1 MGCGVLRHEALMY
14 RDGEDFLA
22 GVGAFLEAGLEAGEA
37 AMAAV
42 PAPRLELLHD
52 RFGEAVRLE
61 DMTELGRNPSRI
73 IPAVRDW
80 LDGQGPRPARF
91 VGEPIWPG
99 RGPREAAEGLRHEA
113 LLNVAF
119 AGDLVSILCPYD
131 MANLEPEVVGDA
143 GLTHPQLVCDGHTA
157 DSARFSDPEKVYAA
171 ANHELPPPVE
181 PVSRLPVT
189 HDLAALREFVAE
201 RFDGLDESRRF
212 DLLLAVNEAAVN
224 TLVHGGGHGVLSI
237 WHDDGQLVCEI
248 SDGGASI
255 ADPLVGRR
263 RPDPLTS
270 HGRGLWMINQV
281 CDLVELHAG
290 PAGTTVRLHMSLS

>member
-1 MGCGVLRHEALMY
+1 VLRHEALMY

-22 GVGAFLEAGLEAGEA
+22 GVGAFLEAGLEAGEP

-42 PAPRLELLHD
+42 PAPRLELLRD
-52 RFGEAVRLE
+52 RFGEAVRLA
-61 DMTELGRNPSRI
+61 DMAELGRNPSRI

-80 LDGQGPRPARF
+80 LDGQGPRPTRF

-99 RGPREAAEGLRHEA
+99 RSPCEAAEGLRHEA

-131 MANLEPEVVGDA
+131 MAGLEPQVVGDA

-157 DSARFSDPEKVYAA
+157 DSARFTDPETVYAA
-171 ANHELPPPVE
+171 ADRELPPPVE

-189 HDLAALREFVAE
+189 RDLATLREFVAE

-224 TLVHGGGHGVLSI
+224 TLVHGDGHGVLSI
-237 WHDDGQLVCEI
+237 WHDAGELVCEI
-248 SDGGASI
+248 SDGGVSI
-255 ADPLVGRR
+255 ADPLAGRR
-263 RPDPLTS
+263 RPDPLRS

-281 CDLVELHAG
+281 CDLVELRAG
-290 PAGTTVRLHMSLS
+290 PTGTTVRLHMSLS

>member
-1 MGCGVLRHEALMY
+1 MY

-22 GVGAFLEAGLEAGEA
+22 AVGAFLEAGLEVGEPV
-37 AMAAV
+37 MAAV

-80 LDGQGPRPARF
+80 LDGQGERPARF

-99 RGPREAAEGLRHEA
+99 RSACEAAEGMRHEA
-113 LLNVAF
+113 LLNLAF

-131 MANLEPEVVGDA
+131 MGRLDPEVVGDA
-143 GLTHPQLVCDGHTA
+143 GLTHPLLVCDGHTA
-157 DSARFSDPEKVYAA
+157 DSARYSDPETVYATA
-171 ANHELPPPVE
+171 ARELPPPVE
-181 PVSRLPVT
+181 PVSRIAVT
-189 HDLAALREFVAE
+189 QDLAALREFVAE
-201 RFDGLDESRRF
+201 RVEGLDESRRF

-224 TLVHGGGHGVLSI
+224 TLVHGDGNGVLSI
-237 WHDDGQLVCEI
+237 WHDDGELVCEL

-263 RPDPLTS
+263 RPDPLRS

-281 CDLVELHAG
+281 CDLVEVRPG
-290 PAGTTVRLHMSLS
+290 PRGTTVRLHMSLS